1 MRPPPLKTATAVR
14 AGNVDLAAHV
24 IRREGEKC
32 NMLYGQLSKFHLEA
46 LMKNG
51 QKVKAKWY
59 ISFLSYAKF
68 APLRPTSA
76 EGQGWHMERAQPGFE
91 PGTSRTRS
99 ANHTPRP
106 LSHLVLFKMSGPVK
120 FMPGLYMV
128 LIHSK
133 SLYWD

>member
-1 MRPPPLKTATAVR
+1 MR

-76 EGQGWHMERAQPGFE
+76 EGRGGTWRGRAQPGFE
-91 PGTSRTRS
+91 PGTSHTQR

-106 LSHLVLFKMSGPVK
+106 LSQDNMQN
-120 FMPGLYMV
+120 Y
-128 LIHSK
+128 
-133 SLYWD
+133 